1 MNNYSVKWQN
11 IVSKNFYFFLVAAIS
26 RIQKP
31 KTKDNHLFQLKKKRF
46 QRISFFFSFIFWGGC
61 YIQTSKGTF
70 MWLCINRHKLVVSIY
85 LYRVLF
91 KNIVV
96 SWSHQ
101 TSIGKKPKYNNTS
114 ALNTLYACCSC
125 YYKDIYSFIL
135 LII

>member
-1 MNNYSVKWQN
+1 MIKHSFQEFFFFFGCCYIQTSKTQNQRQSFISV
-11 IVSKNFYFFLVAAIS
+11 
-26 RIQKP
+26 
-31 KTKDNHLFQLKKKRF
+31 KKKRF

-70 MWLCINRHKLVVSIY
+70 MWLCINRHKLVVSTH

-101 TSIGKKPKYNNTS
+101 TSKGKKPKYNNTS

>member
-1 MNNYSVKWQN
+1 MIKHSFQEFFP
-11 IVSKNFYFFLVAAIS
+11 IISRFFFLVACYIQTSKTQNQRQSFIS
-26 RIQKP
+26 V
-31 KTKDNHLFQLKKKRF
+31 KKKRF

-70 MWLCINRHKLVVSIY
+70 MWLCINRHKLVVSTY

-101 TSIGKKPKYNNTS
+101 TSKGKKPKYNNTS

>member
-1 MNNYSVKWQN
+1 MIKHSFQEFFP
-11 IVSKNFYFFLVAAIS
+11 IISRFFFLVACY
-26 RIQKP
+26 IQTS
-31 KTKDNHLFQLKKKRF
+31 KTQNQRQSFIFQLKKKKF

-70 MWLCINRHKLVVSIY
+70 MCLCINRHKLVVSISTEFY
-85 LYRVLF
+85 LRTLWF
-91 KNIVV
+91 HDHIK
-96 SWSHQ
+96 HQ
-101 TSIGKKPKYNNTS
+101 QAKKTKYNNTS